1 MTKIHTH
8 KFLALAIAL
17 ILSAFA
23 TFPTSAEAIKT
34 TETSIEPYE
43 TAMTACNGE
52 EVNLTGELLLIFH
65 STYDTSGQLHSDFTL
80 VPRQVTGVG
89 SESGTQ
95 YRAVG
100 GAREQFN
107 ITTAEVAQHYTFTNM
122 FNLVSQDG
130 SENLLATL
138 TFHVTYNANGEVTA
152 TADHGF
158 ASCVA

>member
-1 MTKIHTH
+1 MIKINTR

-17 ILSAFA
+17 ALSAFA
-23 TFPTSAEAIKT
+23 TFPTFAEAITT
-34 TETSIEPYE
+34 TETSIEPYN
-43 TAMTACNGE
+43 TSITSCNGE
-52 EVNLTGELLLIFH
+52 EVDLTGELLLIFH
-65 STYDTSGQLHSDFTL
+65 STYDASGQSHSDFTI

-89 SESGTQ
+89 SETGTQ

-107 ITTAEVAQHYTFTNM
+107 VTTTEVAQHYTFTNI

-130 SENLLATL
+130 SENLLAAI
-138 TFHVTYNANGEVTA
+138 TFHLTYNANGEVTA

-158 ASCVA
+158 VSCAA